1 MKKVLIAM
9 DGSKESL
16 FALKREYKIKEF
28 FMIIRIFIVTKTF
41 FTFRF
46 AVLYSV

>member
-1 MKKVLIAM
+1 M

-16 FALKREYKIKEF
+16 FALKREYKINEF
-28 FMIIRIFIVTKTF
+28 IRIFIVTKTF